1 MKKLLLP
8 ALCSLVLMAACHRAI
23 HTAPSRDSATVLH
36 QLLQIE
42 AEIAVANRDCDY
54 AYFRR
59 VEADEFIF
67 TDGSGA
73 VTTKAQ
79 DLASEK
85 DCRKSTALTL
95 VDEPRLLLYG
105 EVAVLNARSSVE
117 AKNRDGQTV
126 VRRNRFTD
134 VFVWRD
140 GRWQL
145 VSGQST
151 RIAP

>member
-1 MKKLLLP
+1 MSRYSLT
-8 ALCSLVLMAACHRAI
+8 ALSAVLIVAACHRAI
-23 HTAPSRDSATVLH
+23 HTGPSRDNATVLH

-79 DLASEK
+79 DLATEK

-105 EVAVLNARSSVE
+105 DVAVLNARSSVE
-117 AKNRDGQTV
+117 AKNRDGQSV